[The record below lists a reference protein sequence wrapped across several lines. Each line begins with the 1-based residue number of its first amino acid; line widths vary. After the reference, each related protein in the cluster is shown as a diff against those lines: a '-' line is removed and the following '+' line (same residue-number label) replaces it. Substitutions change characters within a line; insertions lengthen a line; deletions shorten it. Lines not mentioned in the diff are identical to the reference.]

1 MNSVI
6 ISLSQMSLL
15 RLLTS
20 YLDPWLWL
28 LLLTLVFVLQWL
40 SIHWEIL
47 IMLSQ
52 FSLIFCETQNKMS
65 CFIALLKTILVLIM
79 VVFVIIWEIFHGKI
93 FLISVLLMLIVNF
106 VSGLRLELMYIFL
119 IVINRWSLI
128 HPHGFQVLVLLPV
141 HRNQYFVCTYRI
153 NLLNLK

>member
-1 MNSVI
+1 M
-6 ISLSQMSLL
+6 
-15 RLLTS
+15 
-20 YLDPWLWL
+20 DPWLWL
-28 LLLTLVFVLQWL
+28 LLLTLVFVLHWL

-52 FSLIFCETQNKMS
+52 FSFIFCETQNKMS

-79 VVFVIIWEIFHGKI
+79 VVFGIIWEMFHGKI

-106 VSGLRLELMYIFL
+106 VSGLRLELMYIVL
-119 IVINRWSLI
+119 IVINRSSLT

-141 HRNQYFVCTYRI
+141 HRNHFFVCTYRI
-153 NLLNLK
+153 NILNLK